1 MSFVKKGCWFPLMNE
16 GILAIKFGA
25 RSSGQ
30 VPESRSSMANNT
42 TTASSADSFIPY
54 EGREKLKI
62 WNLDI
67 EKDPGW
73 MLKSHLNDA
82 LYHGCDMGLKRSI
95 VEIKTYEEFIT
106 GNQVRLDW
114 NLPVCITW
122 EPMQKFIILG
132 LDLNNISTQATHVL
146 SFIETVIEVTLQ
158 CPAWI
163 FLYVQVPEHH

>member
-1 MSFVKKGCWFPLMNE
+1 
-16 GILAIKFGA
+16 
-25 RSSGQ
+25 
-30 VPESRSSMANNT
+30 MANNT

-67 EKDPGW
+67 ENDPGW

-82 LYHGCDMGLKRSI
+82 LYHGGDMGLKRSI

-132 LDLNNISTQATHVL
+132 LDLNNISTQATHVP
-146 SFIETVIEVTLQ
+146 SFIETVVEVTLQ